1 MTESNV
7 RLTFADLRTANEARQ
22 AHWGGTDNWT
32 LADWSNAVAGE
43 VGEAC
48 NIVKKIRRPE
58 LGTTGNS
65 EDVSALYPKLESE
78 IGDVLI
84 YLDLLAKKAG
94 TTLDRCVSRAFNEK
108 SEALGMPVR
117 LEALAL
123 RTPSDGEVVAEP
135 AAWEGYW
142 PGAGSISSQT
152 SLTRFRSTMEKWEKD
167 GAEITPLYTRPQ
179 GMEVTDEMAS
189 DVASRLFER
198 RWGEG
203 TGLTR
208 SALTAEVKAA
218 LTDALTT
225 ERK

>member
-1 MTESNV
+1 MSD
-7 RLTFADLRTANEARQ
+7 LTFSDLRKANEARQ

-65 EDVSALYPKLESE
+65 VDVSALYPKLESE

-94 TTLDRCVSRAFNEK
+94 TTLDHCVSRAFNEK

-117 LEALAL
+117 LLA
-123 RTPSDGEVVAEP
+123 TK
-135 AAWEGYW
+135 
-142 PGAGSISSQT
+142 
-152 SLTRFRSTMEKWEKD
+152 STN
-167 GAEITPLYTRPQ
+167 
-179 GMEVTDEMAS
+179 
-189 DVASRLFER
+189 
-198 RWGEG
+198 
-203 TGLTR
+203 
-208 SALTAEVKAA
+208 
-218 LTDALTT
+218 
-225 ERK
+225 